1 MSSVRMSRRAWW
13 ISGVL
18 AVAIAAGLTIW
29 LVPWGGEANGYE
41 TAPVQYGDIT
51 QTVSASGTL
60 NPVKI
65 VNVGAQVSGIVK
77 KINVD
82 FNSRV
87 KAGEI
92 LLTLDPTLFKAQ
104 VGQSRANLHAAE
116 ANQLLAR
123 ANEERAQEMFRQHYV
138 SRADLDQ
145 VIAGRKAAD
154 AQVELA
160 KAQLEQSET
169 NLAYTVIHSPI
180 DGVIINRVVD
190 VGQTV
195 AASFQT
201 PTLFQIG
208 QDLKKMQIDATVDEA
223 DIGAIKTGEEA
234 SFTVD
239 AYPGSRF
246 AGIVTQVR
254 LNPTVVQNV
263 VTYDV
268 VIAVDNPDE
277 RLLPGM
283 TAYVGIEVN
292 SHQHVLVVPNAA
304 LRVSL
309 GAAGSTTPM
318 EGPGRGV
325 VYVVTPDG
333 PRLTAVAVGISDNR
347 RTEIS
352 GSGVKAGDQVVVG
365 LARVDKARNS
375 RSMLQ
380 AH

>member
-13 ISGVL
+13 ITGVM
-18 AVAIAAGLTIW
+18 AVAIIAGLILW
-29 LVPWGGEANGYE
+29 LVPWGGEASGYE

-51 QTVSASGTL
+51 QTVTSSGTL

-77 KINVD
+77 TINVD

-87 KAGEI
+87 KAGEV
-92 LLTLDPTLFKAQ
+92 LLTLDPTLFKTQ

-116 ANQLLAR
+116 ANQLLAL
-123 ANEERAQEMFRQHYV
+123 ANQQRSQEMFRQHYV
-138 SRADLDQ
+138 SRSDLDQ
-145 VIAGRKAAD
+145 VIAERKAAD

-223 DIGAIKTGEEA
+223 DIGMIKTGEEA

-239 AYPGSRF
+239 AYPGIHF

-283 TAYVGIEVN
+283 TAYVGIAVN
-292 SHQHVLVVPNAA
+292 RHEHVLVVPNSA

-309 GAAGSTTPM
+309 EPVGSTAPV
-318 EGPGRGV
+318 EGPDRGV
-325 VYVVTPDG
+325 VYVLTPDG
-333 PRLTAVAVGISDNR
+333 PKLTQVTVGISDNR

-352 GSGVKAGDQVVVG
+352 GNGVKAGDQVVVG
-365 LARVDKARNS
+365 LARVDKVRNS

>member
-1 MSSVRMSRRAWW
+1 MA
-13 ISGVL
+13 
-18 AVAIAAGLTIW
+18 AAIVAGLTIW

-51 QTVSASGTL
+51 QTLSSSGTL

-77 KINVD
+77 TINVD

-87 KAGEI
+87 KAGEV

-104 VGQSRANLHAAE
+104 MAQSRANLHAAE
-116 ANQLLAR
+116 ANQLLAL
-123 ANEERAQEMFRQHYV
+123 ANQQREQEMFRQHYV
-138 SRADLDQ
+138 SRSDLDQ
-145 VIAGRKAAD
+145 VIAERKAAD

-223 DIGAIKTGEEA
+223 DIGTIKTGEEA

-239 AYPGSRF
+239 AYPGSQF

-283 TAYVGIEVN
+283 TAYVGIVVN
-292 SHQHVLVVPNAA
+292 RHQHVLVVPNSA
-304 LRVSL
+304 LRVSF
-309 GAAGSTTPM
+309 GSSGSSSPV
-318 EGPGRGV
+318 EGPNRGA
-325 VYVVTPDG
+325 VYVLTPDG
-333 PRLTAVAVGISDNR
+333 PRRTPVAVGISDNR

-352 GSGVKAGDQVVVG
+352 GGEVKAGDQVVVG
-365 LARVDKARNS
+365 LARVDKAGNS